1 MLLYSLKARIILFT
15 VLIVTA
21 SSFLFALALL
31 LIKDRLEETTFGNMA
46 REQMQLILDSDM
58 RNPIFDN
65 ELLSGWQFYFGDDVS
80 MLPGA
85 IRSLQPGS
93 HHSVQVDEK
102 YYQVEIQQHTGRDA
116 YLTYDITDWE
126 NQEHAVLNLLGYGV
140 ALVLIAA
147 VGIGLLIA
155 KASLTPLASLTRRL
169 SAIQPDERE
178 LRISDEY
185 QGHEVG
191 SIAREF
197 DRYLA
202 RLDDFVEREKFFSAA
217 ASHELRTPLSVV
229 MGAVD
234 VIEAQNHAG
243 STDRAVQRIRRA
255 CAEMLAFIEAT
266 LFLSREETNFADESG
281 ESFPAKVIAELL
293 DENSEILKQR
303 DIEVKTSLDTSL
315 RLPQSPSIIKIAT
328 GNLMRNALE
337 HTRNGTISIN
347 LNDDGLT
354 ISDSG
359 EGVAAENLAKVFDR
373 NFTTKPGGTGLGLN
387 LVRKI
392 CERFRWPLTLDSK
405 SGQGTTVKIEFEF
418 LP

>member
-21 SSFLFALALL
+21 SSFLFALGLL

-46 REQMQLILDSDM
+46 REQMQLILSSDF
-58 RNPIFDN
+58 RNPTFDN
-65 ELLSGWQFYFGDDVS
+65 DLLSGWQFYTGDDVS
-80 MLPGA
+80 MLPDT
-85 IRSLQPGS
+85 IRSLQQGS
-93 HHSVQVDEK
+93 HHSVQVGK
-102 YYQVEIQQHTGRDA
+102 NYYQVEIQQYSGGNA

-126 NQEHAVLNLLGYGV
+126 NQEHAVLNMLGYGV
-140 ALVLIAA
+140 ALVLIVA

-155 KASLTPLASLTRRL
+155 KASLTPLALLTRRL
-169 SAIQPDERE
+169 SAIQPDERQ
-178 LRISDEY
+178 LRISDEF

-234 VIEAQNHAG
+234 VIEAQNHTG

-266 LFLSREETNFADESG
+266 LFLSREEANFAEASG
-281 ESFPAKVIAELL
+281 ECFPAKIIAELL
-293 DENSEILKQR
+293 DENSEIVRQR
-303 DIEVKTSLDTSL
+303 NIEVSTSLDATL
-315 RLPQSPSIIKIAT
+315 RLPQSSSITKIVIS
-328 GNLMRNALE
+328 NLLRNALE
-337 HTRNGTISIN
+337 HTRNGTICIK
-347 LNDDGLT
+347 LNDDGLK
-354 ISDSG
+354 ISDNG
-359 EGVAAENLAKVFDR
+359 EGVAAENLTRIFDR

-392 CERFRWPLTLDSK
+392 CERFRWPLSLDSNT
-405 SGQGTTVKIEFEF
+405 GQGTTVKIQFEY
-418 LP
+418 LS